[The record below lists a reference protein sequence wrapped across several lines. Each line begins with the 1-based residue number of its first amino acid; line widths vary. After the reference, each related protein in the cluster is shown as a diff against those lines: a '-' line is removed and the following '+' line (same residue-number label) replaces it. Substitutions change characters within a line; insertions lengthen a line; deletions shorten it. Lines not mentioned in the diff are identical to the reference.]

1 MIDSQIEISPLNK
14 NYSKISGKIKSNLG
28 ITRKYEDL
36 LNNIYNRS
44 PKKQVDLFSVK
55 KFDDQ

>member
-1 MIDSQIEISPLNK
+1 MDSQIEISPLNK
-14 NYSKISGKIKSNLG
+14 NYSKISGTIKSNLG

-44 PKKQVDLFSVK
+44 PKKHIDLYSLK